1 MRPVPLTPFVT
12 IQPTGL
18 PFCTGNIREVKR
30 GVALRRGNT
39 VRHPIPLFRG
49 VAQRRRDV
57 VSPAG
62 REHDNL
68 HAVALVQALYDCNVL
83 PAVGNEQCFT
93 TATRGL

>member
-1 MRPVPLTPFVT
+1 MRLVPLTPFVT

-30 GVALRRGNT
+30 GVALRHGNT
-39 VRHPIPLFRG
+39 VRRRIPLFQG
-49 VAQRRRDV
+49 VARLRRDV

-68 HAVALVQALYDCNVL
+68 HAVALVQALNDCNVL
-83 PAVGNEQCFT
+83 QAVGNEQCFT
-93 TATRGL
+93 TETRGL